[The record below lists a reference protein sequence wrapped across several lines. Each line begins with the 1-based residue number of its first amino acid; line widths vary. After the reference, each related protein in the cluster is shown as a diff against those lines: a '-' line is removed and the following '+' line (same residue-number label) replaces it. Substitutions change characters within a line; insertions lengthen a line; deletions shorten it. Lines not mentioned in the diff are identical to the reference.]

1 MSRIGAAFPSAN
13 GKRGS
18 NRKRPVKGGAIHVQ
32 KRGHIL
38 AALTFFDQLPG
49 VTYLLL
55 QQFPL
60 AFEFHA
66 PAGPCGVP
74 ARPMVKK

>member
-1 MSRIGAAFPSAN
+1 
-13 GKRGS
+13 
-18 NRKRPVKGGAIHVQ
+18 
-32 KRGHIL
+32 
-38 AALTFFDQLPG
+38 

-74 ARPMVKK
+74 ARPMVQK